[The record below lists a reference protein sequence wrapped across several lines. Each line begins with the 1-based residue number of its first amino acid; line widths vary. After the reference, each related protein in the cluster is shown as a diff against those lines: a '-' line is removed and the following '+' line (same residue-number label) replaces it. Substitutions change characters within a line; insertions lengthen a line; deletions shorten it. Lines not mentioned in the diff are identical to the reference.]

1 MKSGKRIMAV
11 KVLRKVRNT
20 YRLLQAVGQDL
31 TEWRKGVWSRLKDL
45 PLAALRPADLGNASK
60 NSFASHVF
68 GKLYYTAL
76 TLLQKPLS
84 PPPLSTGHHLAFYA
98 LSERRNGYTILQ
110 FITKP

>member
-60 NSFASHVF
+60 NSFVCHVF
-68 GKLYYTAL
+68 GKLSYTAL
-76 TLLQKPLS
+76 NSAAVPL
-84 PPPLSTGHHLAFYA
+84 PPPPPEHPLAFYA
-98 LSERRNGYTILQ
+98 LSEERNGYIILQ
-110 FITKP
+110 FFTKP